1 MLEKD
6 GQTLRTHLESVYRQ
20 TGVLPEQLQDL
31 TELPDCIRHVWVWFT
46 RLSSKRVNGMAVGP
60 IASLEI
66 EAWCRLN
73 AIAITPFE
81 VHALEALDNVYMNQQ
96 SKATT

>member
-1 MLEKD
+1 M
-6 GQTLRTHLESVYRQ
+6 
-20 TGVLPEQLQDL
+20 LPEQLQNL

-81 VHALEALDNVYMNQQ
+81 VSALEALDAIYISQ
-96 SKATT
+96 SAGKQT